1 MKVVN
6 SVGIVTFAVILCLAM
21 CKGKVCCDDTGEQE
35 GMAIFWKQL
44 QFFFLHDSDL
54 IKVRTKP
61 QIFL

>member
-35 GMAIFWKQL
+35 GMAIFW
-44 QFFFLHDSDL
+44 
-54 IKVRTKP
+54 
-61 QIFL
+61 